1 MEEIYKPF
9 VGKKVD
15 AKKLK
20 TTLNKIDKLLD
31 KQFIEEYGKNYDRGK
46 NMIIYQVLSNKELKK
61 LVQKDIN
68 KIKKGSKLKIIDI
81 ESKLE
86 IGLVTEKSKI
96 KYKLRGTVDRIQSE
110 NGDVKII
117 DYKTG
122 AFEPYKLSFNSYQD
136 LVDKKRKRHL
146 QLLCYCL
153 MYSNT
158 LKKREK
164 FECRDNFF

>member
-9 VGKKVD
+9 IGKLLD

-20 TTLNKIDKLLD
+20 ITLNKIDQLLD

-46 NMIIYQVLSNKELKK
+46 NMIIYQVLSNTINK
-61 LVQKDIN
+61 LVQADIN
-68 KIKKGSKLKIIDI
+68 KINKGSKLKIIDI

-136 LVDKKRKRHL
+136 LVDKKKKEAF

-153 MYSNT
+153 MYS
-158 LKKREK
+158 
-164 FECRDNFF
+164 

>member
-9 VGKKVD
+9 IGKLLD
-15 AKKLK
+15 EKKLK
-20 TTLNKIDKLLD
+20 ITLNKIDRLLD

-46 NMIIYQVLSNKELKK
+46 NMIIYQVLSNTINK
-61 LVQKDIN
+61 LVQTDIN
-68 KIKKGSKLKIIDI
+68 KINKGCKLKIIDI

-96 KYKLRGTVDRIQSE
+96 KYKLKGTVDRIQSE

-122 AFEPYKLSFNSYQD
+122 ALKPYKLSFNSYQD
-136 LVDKKRKRHL
+136 LVDKKKERSL
-146 QLLCYCL
+146 SVIMLLFDVFQYF
-153 MYSNT
+153 
-158 LKKREK
+158 KKREK